1 MDESDDF
8 RFSNIKRLPKKN
20 SKMRLFFTSN
30 NIHGTSNDDLSTP
43 QASKAK
49 HHGLPFRVLRRSEGC
64 RSNSPH
70 DQDAIAGKKRPKSK
84 TWLRKLEPE
93 KEKMKLMK
101 LM

>member
-8 RFSNIKRLPKKN
+8 GFSNIKGFQKKN
-20 SKMRLFFTSN
+20 KNATFFTSN

-70 DQDAIAGKKRPKSK
+70 DQDAIAGKNRPKSK
-84 TWLRKLEPE
+84 TWLRKLETE

-101 LM
+101 L